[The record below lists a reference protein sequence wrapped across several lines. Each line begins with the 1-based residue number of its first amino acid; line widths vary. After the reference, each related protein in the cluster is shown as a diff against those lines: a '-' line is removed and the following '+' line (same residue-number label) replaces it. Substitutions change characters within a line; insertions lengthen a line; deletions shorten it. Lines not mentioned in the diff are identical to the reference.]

1 MVTPFKPMKRLFL
14 MPKNSAWFCGMA
26 LLFIT
31 PSNNT
36 PPPAE
41 ALNAITATDIRRH
54 IDFLAADSLMGRNT
68 PSPELDRAAEY
79 IAGEFKR
86 YGLKPVSGSYF
97 NDFNV
102 SIVRL
107 GKENSLAITTAAG
120 EKVFEIKKDFMPF
133 DMTAS
138 HAVAA
143 SLVYA
148 GYGITAPEYDYDDYA
163 GLEARGKIV
172 LVMRHEPGERD
183 PASPFEGAKDTEYSQ
198 VSSKVQN
205 AIDHGAAGLLVIT
218 DPVNHR
224 SLVPR
229 GFPWPSL
236 FESIP
241 DDALPLTL
249 ALTEKE
255 KIPVVQVGEAVIQQI
270 LGNVDTLRAWQQQI
284 DHTRQ
289 PKSISLSQV
298 EVRLQTTTEAT
309 LQPTRNVAG
318 LIEGADAKLKKELVV
333 IGAHYDHVGYIK
345 PHKEGEDYIYNGAD
359 DNASG
364 TSAVL
369 AIAKAFGA
377 AKKKPKRS
385 ILLMTFAGEEKGL
398 FGSRAYVE
406 QPLLPLENTVA
417 MLNLDMVGRNAPD
430 SVSVGGVSRSPDLVK
445 INEEENREVGMV
457 LDYSIESYHNR
468 SDQYNFARKKVPF
481 LFYFTGLHQDYH
493 RVGDNPDK
501 INEHKIARIAT
512 LAFRVA
518 WRAANT
524 DQRFRFVEPQ

>member
-1 MVTPFKPMKRLFL
+1 M
-14 MPKNSAWFCGMA
+14 
-26 LLFIT
+26 
-31 PSNNT
+31 
-36 PPPAE
+36 
-41 ALNAITATDIRRH
+41 AITATDIRRH

-68 PSPELDRAAEY
+68 PSPELDRAAKY

-86 YGLKPVSGSYF
+86 YGLKPVQGSYF

-102 SIVRL
+102 STVRL
-107 GKENSLAITTAAG
+107 GKENNLAITTSAG
-120 EKVFEIKKDFMPF
+120 ERVYEIKKDFMPF
-133 DMTAS
+133 DMTGS
-138 HAVAA
+138 KAVNA
-143 SLVYA
+143 SLIFA
-148 GYGITAPEYDYDDYA
+148 GYGITAPEHDYDDYG
-163 GLEARGKIV
+163 GLDVKGKIV
-172 LVMRHEPGERD
+172 LVMRHEPGEQD
-183 PASPFEGAKDTEYSQ
+183 PASPFNGDKDTEYSQ

-218 DPVNHR
+218 DPANHR

-270 LGNVDTLRAWQQQI
+270 LGSVDTLRAWQQQI
-284 DHTRQ
+284 DLTRRPQ
-289 PKSISLSQV
+289 SAPLAQV
-298 EVRLQTTTEAT
+298 QARLQTTTEAT
-309 LQPTRNVAG
+309 LQPTRNVVG
-318 LIEGADAKLKKELVV
+318 LVEGADAKLKNELVV

-345 PHKEGEDYIYNGAD
+345 QRKEGEDYIYNGAD

-377 AKKKPKRS
+377 AAQKPQRS
-385 ILLMTFAGEEKGL
+385 VLLMAFAGEEKGL

-430 SVSVGGVSRSPDLVK
+430 SVSVGGVTRSPDLVK
-445 INEEENREVGMV
+445 INEEENRAVGMV

-468 SDQYNFARKKVPF
+468 SDQYNFARKKIPF
-481 LFYFTGLHQDYH
+481 LFYFTGEHPDYH
-493 RVGDNPDK
+493 RVGDHPEE
-501 INEHKIARIAT
+501 INEHKIAKIAT

-524 DQRFRFVEPQ
+524 DQRFRFVEPR